1 MSSDTLSKPN
11 TRQRTFSGPYANP
24 SLFYTNL
31 ISIFFSRI
39 QLKISQGWDYT
50 LATPLHKR
58 TRLMHYKYTMN
69 HSSQMFII
77 SLFLIFSEFISL
89 KYHHTF
95 SLYKVTAF
103 TIKESMS
110 IKMDFLQASSTT
122 ITTTSHLRLPSITIT
137 NHLGFP
143 CQAVKHFS

>member
-1 MSSDTLSKPN
+1 
-11 TRQRTFSGPYANP
+11 
-24 SLFYTNL
+24 
-31 ISIFFSRI
+31 
-39 QLKISQGWDYT
+39 
-50 LATPLHKR
+50 
-58 TRLMHYKYTMN
+58 MHYKYTMN

-122 ITTTSHLRLPSITIT
+122 ITATSHLRLPSITIT